1 MSINCTA
8 PHKLKRFPAKACP
21 GLDPGWIPARV
32 KKTDQNKKI
41 EPPFRFHRNGKGLWI
56 GSDPPAVTT
65 ALFVDLTQ
73 AARSPGSAATRANR
87 AAYADRAA
95 DANRATTEPKSTQP
109 AAAATRAAATATEP
123 ETAAATTEPAAATT
137 AAATAAAAA
146 SATASAGHLHAAANV
161 FLIENI
167 ERGETDV
174 GHFLLAQNE
183 ALIGRDTVRL
193 RDAGS
198 GHRGCGCIARQ
209 RKTQS
214 GGTQH
219 LHGGCFGPAFL
230 LRSLLDP

>member
-8 PHKLKRFPAKACP
+8 PHKLERFPAK
-21 GLDPGWIPARV
+21 WIPARV
-32 KKTDQNKKI
+32 KKTGQNKEI
-41 EPPFRFHRNGKGLWI
+41 EPPFRFHRNGKGFWT

-87 AAYADRAA
+87 AADANCAA
-95 DANRATTEPKSTQP
+95 DANRAASAATEPKATEPATP
-109 AAAATRAAATATEP
+109 AAAATPAATEP
-123 ETAAATTEPAAATT
+123 ETAATTEPAATT
-137 AAATAAAAA
+137 ASAASAAAA

-167 ERGETDV
+167 ERGERDV
-174 GHFLLAQNE
+174 GHFLFAKNE
-183 ALIGRDTVRL
+183 ALIGRGVVKL

-198 GHRGCGCIARQ
+198 GHRGCGCITRQ

-219 LHGGCFGPAFL
+219 LRGGRFGPAFL